1 MGLLDWL
8 EAPDESHGIRL
19 ALPGGGWR
27 FHSYAGLATDVRRL
41 AAFLRDRRVPAGTP
55 VSLMLSNPLDFAAGF
70 AGCLLAG
77 LTPSPIATPL
87 TFGGRAQ
94 YAEHVAGVLRV
105 ARPSLVLA
113 DGELYDVAAEAA
125 QAAGFE
131 DALVRLPEPA
141 DLPEPDDAPAPA
153 SASGPASLGASG
165 PARLGGSRPDLA
177 LLQFTSGSS
186 GRPKGVRVT
195 WDNLD
200 ENITA
205 LRAWS
210 RWGPGDSFA
219 SWLPLYHDMG
229 LIGGLLTPLVSQ
241 ADLWLMT
248 PDQFIRSPLRWLEC
262 FGSLGATMTTAPTFG
277 YAYTHRRVRE
287 QDIAEMDFSGW
298 RVAICGAERVD
309 AGELAEFT
317 ALLRPRGFRSEA
329 LMPAY
334 GLAEGTLGVT
344 GVEPDVSSPVV
355 RLGERAL
362 TPGEPVRVAET
373 ATLGVDRVKGAGW
386 LTACGPEMRGVR
398 VRIVDE
404 EGVPVP
410 EGSFGEIQIGGS
422 SVAPGYATVD
432 GTIDFDQDGWSTGD
446 SGFRLDGHLYVVGR
460 IGDSLKVRGRR
471 VHAEDLEAEL
481 ARVDG
486 ISAGRCAVVFGSHH
500 AVDVAAAVVESS
512 GEGWLEDTVARL
524 RAATSDSV
532 AIAVFKGRRGTIP
545 RTSSGK
551 TRRRFLWNALRTGR
565 SGAEPV
571 YVAADA
577 EGRADLPWQL
587 TVSEPQE
594 ETAS

>member
-8 EAPDESHGIRL
+8 EAPDDSHGIRL
-19 ALPGGGWR
+19 AVPGGGWR
-27 FHSYAGLATDVRRL
+27 FHSYAELATDVRRL
-41 AAFLRDRRVPAGTP
+41 AAFLRDRRAPAGTP

-105 ARPSLVLA
+105 AQPSLVLA
-113 DGELYDVAAEAA
+113 DGELYDAAAEASL
-125 QAAGFE
+125 AAGLA
-131 DALVRLPEPA
+131 DAPVRLPEPS
-141 DLPEPDDAPAPA
+141 DLPEPENT
-153 SASGPASLGASG
+153 SGGLG
-165 PARLGGSRPDLA
+165 GGSRPDLA

-200 ENITA
+200 DNITA
-205 LRAWS
+205 LRSWS
-210 RWGPGDSFA
+210 QWGPGDGFA

-287 QDIAEMDFSGW
+287 HQIAEMDFSGW

-309 AGELAEFT
+309 ASELGEFA

-344 GVEPDVSSPVV
+344 GVSPDVSSPVV
-355 RLGERAL
+355 RLDERAL
-362 TPGEPVRVAET
+362 APGEPVPVAEI

-386 LTACGPEMRGVR
+386 LTACGPEMRRVR
-398 VRIVDE
+398 VQIVDDA
-404 EGVPVP
+404 GTPVP
-410 EGSFGEIQIGGS
+410 DGSFGEIQIGGS
-422 SVAPGYATVD
+422 SLAAGYATAD
-432 GTIDFDQDGWSTGD
+432 GTIDFEREGWTTGD
-446 SGFRLDGHLYVVGR
+446 SGFQLDGHLYVVGR

-512 GEGWLEDTVARL
+512 SETWLDDTVARL

-532 AIAVFKGRRGTIP
+532 AVAVFRGRRGIIP

-551 TRRRFLWNALRTGR
+551 TRRRFLWHALRTGA
-565 SGAEPV
+565 SEAEPV

-577 EGRADLPWQL
+577 DGRADLPWEL
-587 TVSEPQE
+587 TSPAPHE
-594 ETAS
+594 EAAS

>member
-19 ALPGGGWR
+19 AVPGGGWR
-27 FHSYAGLATDVRRL
+27 FHSYAGLAMDVRRL

-105 ARPSLVLA
+105 ARPSLLLA
-113 DGELYDVAAEAA
+113 DGELYDAAAEAA
-125 QAAGFE
+125 LSAGLA

-141 DLPEPDDAPAPA
+141 DLPEPEIAG
-153 SASGPASLGASG
+153 GPGRAGGAGG
-165 PARLGGSRPDLA
+165 PQPDLA

-200 ENITA
+200 DNITA

-210 RWGPGDSFA
+210 QWGPGDSFA

-287 QDIAEMDFSGW
+287 QEIAEMDFSGW

-309 AGELAEFT
+309 AAELAEFT

-344 GVEPDVSSPVV
+344 GVEPGVSSPVV
-355 RLGERAL
+355 RLDERAL
-362 TPGEPVRVAET
+362 APGEPVRVAET

-386 LTACGPEMRGVR
+386 LTACGPEMRRVR

-404 EGVPVP
+404 DGTALP

-422 SVAPGYATVD
+422 SMAAGYATVD
-432 GTIDFDQDGWSTGD
+432 GTIDFEQDGWTTGD
-446 SGFRLDGHLYVVGR
+446 SGFQLDGHLYVVGR

-512 GEGWLEDTVARL
+512 GESWVEDTVARL

-532 AIAVFKGRRGTIP
+532 AIAVFKGRRGIIP

-551 TRRRFLWNALRTGR
+551 TRRRFLWNALRIGT
-565 SGAEPV
+565 SEAEPV

-577 EGRADLPWQL
+577 EGRADLPWEL
-587 TVSEPQE
+587 TVPVPHE
-594 ETAS
+594 EAAS